1 MHNSFERRWPWIRAA
16 LQYLIGKA
24 YIMASDLTQLTQEVN
39 ENTTVIGSAITL
51 IEGLAAKI
59 EELKNDPAALQAL
72 ADQLD
77 AQSNALAAAVQ
88 AHTLPPAP
96 TPGPFPPTGPRK

>member
-1 MHNSFERRWPWIRAA
+1 
-16 LQYLIGKA
+16 
-24 YIMASDLTQLTQEVN
+24 MANTDLTNITQEVQ
-39 ENTTVIGSAITL
+39 ECTSVMSSAVTL

-88 AHTLPPAP
+88 ANTPTPAPPAD
-96 TPGPFPPTGPRK
+96 PFRSGNPKK